1 MSLIIG
7 IDPDLDASGVATLKN
22 GQIEK
27 LECLDFPKV
36 IEFIHLQKPLIKKV
50 VIEAG
55 WLNAKSNWHQAK
67 TIQVAAKIGK
77 NVGENHATGKILAQM
92 IEAMGVSVQLVRP
105 TSSKLNAEQ
114 FKRLTGFAG
123 MTNPEKRDAGVL
135 IWGMS

>member
-7 IDPDLDASGVATLKN
+7 IDPDLEASGVATLKN
-22 GQIEK
+22 GQIES
-27 LECLDFPKV
+27 LECLSFPKL
-36 IEFIHLQKPLIKKV
+36 IELIVNKKLIIKKV

-92 IEAMGVSVQLVRP
+92 IAAMGVSVQLVRP
-105 TSSKLNAEQ
+105 TASKLNAEQ
-114 FKRLTGFAG
+114 FKKLTGFAG

-135 IWGMS
+135 VWGMS